1 MDAHA
6 TWAMASGDV
15 DGDGDLD
22 LVAGNYGQANRLYVN
37 NGTAN
42 PASFLRSSA
51 AAAWSLARSN
61 TRIGMTHAC
70 SPFLEK
76 GLDRMIVNCYY
87 GFIWLLP
94 CLLATPTS
102 YYVLLTG

>member
-1 MDAHA
+1 VTRRLAEPSDVSRFGTGLTSDFITMDAHA
-6 TWAMASGDV
+6 TWAMALGDV

-51 AAAWSLARSN
+51 AAAWSDVDS
-61 TRIGMTHAC
+61 HAY
-70 SPFLEK
+70 P
-76 GLDRMIVNCYY
+76 GVA
-87 GFIWLLP
+87 GQP
-94 CLLATPTS
+94 PH
-102 YYVLLTG
+102 G